1 MGTGSV
7 FLVGAG
13 PGDPNLL
20 TIRARDLIESAE
32 VIVYDRLVS
41 DEIMAFAP
49 KGATLVYVGKKS
61 GFHPIPQHEI
71 NETLLNLALAGHS
84 VVRLKG
90 GDPLIFAR
98 GGEEAAFL
106 ASAGIPVEIIPG
118 ITAAQGGAASLGIP
132 LTQRGVVHNLRY
144 VTGQCRSEDNY
155 ESYDWDGLAD
165 PDTTLC
171 VYMGLATIGRFAE
184 LLVKAGRN
192 PLTPVAAI
200 AQATRPGQIALTS
213 TLESL
218 AKDMEQ
224 SGLKAPVLFI
234 IGEVVHF
241 AAINSAIDN
250 DQNKSFSVVAA
261 E

>member
-13 PGDPNLL
+13 PGDPDLL

-41 DEIMAFAP
+41 DGIMAHAP
-49 KGATLVYVGKKS
+49 KGATLINVGKKP

-71 NETLLNLALAGHS
+71 NETLLNLALAGRR

-106 ASAGIPVEIIPG
+106 ARAGIQVEVIPG

-132 LTQRGVVHNLRY
+132 LTQRGVARNLRY
-144 VTGQCRSEDNY
+144 ITGQCRSEDDI
-155 ESYDWDGLAD
+155 ESYDWKGLAD
-165 PDTTLC
+165 PDSTLC
-171 VYMGLATIGRFAE
+171 VYMGAATIKRFAAR
-184 LLVKAGRN
+184 LMAAGRK
-192 PLTPVAAI
+192 PATPVAAI
-200 AQATRPGQIALTS
+200 AQATRPGQITLTS
-213 TLESL
+213 TLENL
-218 AKDMEQ
+218 AEDMGQ
-224 SGLKAPVLFI
+224 SQLSAPVVFI

-241 AAINSAIDN
+241 AAINPAIEDV
-250 DQNKSFSVVAA
+250 QNKSFSVVAA

>member
-1 MGTGSV
+1 MGMGSV
-7 FLVGAG
+7 ILVGAG
-13 PGDPNLL
+13 PGDPDLL
-20 TIRARDLIESAE
+20 TVRARDLIETAQI
-32 VIVYDRLVS
+32 IVYDRLVA
-41 DEIMAFAP
+41 DAILAYAP
-49 KGATLVYVGKKS
+49 KGATLINVGKKP

-71 NETLLNLALAGHS
+71 NETLLNLALAGRH

-106 ASAGIPVEIIPG
+106 ARAGVRVEIVPG

-132 LTQRGVVHNLRY
+132 LTQRGVTRNLRY
-144 VTGQCRSEDNY
+144 ITGQCRSEDDI
-155 ESYDWDGLAD
+155 ESYDWKGLSD
-165 PDTTLC
+165 PDSTLC
-171 VYMGLATIGRFAE
+171 VYMGAATIGQFAAR
-184 LLVKAGRN
+184 LMAAGRS

-213 TLESL
+213 TLDHL
-218 AKDMEQ
+218 AADMGQ
-224 SGLKAPVLFI
+224 SQLSAPVMFI

-241 AAINSAIDN
+241 AAIHPAIDN
-250 DQNKSFSVVAA
+250 DQISPVRIAAA